1 MKTEDY
7 KYKKITIVILTYNS
21 EKDIFDC
28 LQTVYQYNDIG
39 DDLEVIVVDNNSLG
53 VDKMFSNIA
62 QIYPNVILVKNS
74 TNAGY
79 GAGNNVGIKIAS
91 APIIMIMNPDVRLLE
106 PIFSSALNSFQDNS
120 VVLYGMK
127 QMLPS
132 GNEGPSFFWTLLDN
146 SVLGTFLSLKIF
158 RPKDWYLQNK
168 MYISGAC
175 FFVRKSDF
183 EKVGLFDE
191 NLFLYAEEDDI
202 RIRLLSLG
210 NRKIIYDKNKKYLHF
225 FEDREVTLK
234 KLHRL
239 FVSKC
244 YLCSKNGV
252 NLKYPLKWEKQY
264 YRLALKRAKNKLN
277 EAKILVYTQW
287 LNILDEDIDVILN
300 KNV

>member
-91 APIIMIMNPDVRLLE
+91 APIVMIMNPDVRLLE

-120 VVLYGMK
+120 VVLY
-127 QMLPS
+127 
-132 GNEGPSFFWTLLDN
+132 
-146 SVLGTFLSLKIF
+146 
-158 RPKDWYLQNK
+158 
-168 MYISGAC
+168 
-175 FFVRKSDF
+175 
-183 EKVGLFDE
+183 
-191 NLFLYAEEDDI
+191 
-202 RIRLLSLG
+202 
-210 NRKIIYDKNKKYLHF
+210 
-225 FEDREVTLK
+225 
-234 KLHRL
+234 
-239 FVSKC
+239 
-244 YLCSKNGV
+244 
-252 NLKYPLKWEKQY
+252 
-264 YRLALKRAKNKLN
+264 
-277 EAKILVYTQW
+277 
-287 LNILDEDIDVILN
+287 
-300 KNV
+300 

>member
-1 MKTEDY
+1 
-7 KYKKITIVILTYNS
+7 
-21 EKDIFDC
+21 
-28 LQTVYQYNDIG
+28 
-39 DDLEVIVVDNNSLG
+39 
-53 VDKMFSNIA
+53 
-62 QIYPNVILVKNS
+62 
-74 TNAGY
+74 
-79 GAGNNVGIKIAS
+79 
-91 APIIMIMNPDVRLLE
+91 
-106 PIFSSALNSFQDNS
+106 
-120 VVLYGMK
+120 
-127 QMLPS
+127 MLPS

-183 EKVGLFDE
+183 ENVGLFDE

-225 FEDREVTLK
+225 FEEREVTLK

-264 YRLALKRAKNKLN
+264 YRFALKRAKKKLN

-287 LNILDEDIDVILN
+287 LNILDEDVNIILS
-300 KNV
+300 KSIY